1 MVIDRNESGSDA
13 DAGRRASDSSF
24 LDRDLNWLEFNR
36 RVLHEALDDRTPLLE
51 RVKFLAIFT
60 SNLDEF
66 VMKRVYGLREQIRA
80 GVRSAGR
87 TRLGPEVKL
96 RRMRETMLE
105 LLGRQGAVWLTTIRP
120 ALAKHGI
127 HLLDWVDLAPNERNA
142 ARRVFRSKVFPVLT
156 PLAVDPGHPFPF
168 ISNLSTSLGIMLG
181 DPEGDG
187 SLFARVKVP
196 QGLPQWLP
204 LCTPGSAGEQR
215 YIHLTDLIAHNLD
228 PLFPGMQILD
238 VLPFRV
244 TRNAE
249 VGAGDINDAEDL
261 LEAIE
266 DKVRQ
271 RRLECAVRLE
281 HPPAPNPE
289 ILRLLMQQLDLRPED
304 VYEMPGP
311 LEYLSLSQIASLQIP
326 GLRYEHWTPAVPPAL
341 ADAETSIFD
350 VIRAGDL
357 LVHHPYD
364 SFDGTA
370 LRFIRQAVEDP
381 DVLAIKITLYRT
393 GSDSP
398 FIPLLIQAAEAG
410 KQVVCLVELK
420 ARFDEQQNIEL
431 ARQMER
437 AGVHVIYGFERLKT
451 HTKTALVVRREGDDV
466 RCYAHAGTGNYHY
479 KTARLYVDLGLL
491 TANDGLTGD
500 VAHLFNYLTGRCRD
514 SRYQK
519 LLVAPVDMK
528 RRFIEMID
536 REAEHHRAG
545 RPARI
550 VAKMNQLEDRQV
562 IRALYRA
569 SRAGV
574 PIDLVVRGFCTA
586 RPGVPGLSDN
596 IRVCSVIGRFLEHSR
611 IYCFRNGHDDELEG
625 DYFIGSAD
633 WMHRNL
639 DARVE
644 AVAPIEDRSLRRELW
659 DILQVH
665 LTDQRSAWDM
675 QPDGTYVQRR
685 PALDTTGPETKGSHQ
700 VLMERTRQRGR

>member
-1 MVIDRNESGSDA
+1 MTNTDA
-13 DAGRRASDSSF
+13 RCGTPAPTF

-51 RVKFLAIFT
+51 RVNFLAIFT

-66 VMKRVYGLREQIRA
+66 VMKRVYGLREQVRA
-80 GVRSAGR
+80 GVSSVGR
-87 TRLGPEVKL
+87 AELGPDVKL
-96 RRMRETMLE
+96 RRMREAMLE
-105 LLGRQGAVWLTTIRP
+105 MLGQQGDVYLNTIRP
-120 ALAKHGI
+120 ALAEQGI
-127 HLLDWVDLAPNERNA
+127 HLLPWGDLVPSDRRE
-142 ARRVFRSKVFPVLT
+142 ARRIFHSKVFPVLT

-168 ISNLSTSLGIMLG
+168 ISNLSTSLGIMLE
-181 DPEGDG
+181 DPEGEG
-187 SLFARVKVP
+187 SLFARVKIP
-196 QGLPQWLP
+196 QGLPQWMRL
-204 LCTPGSAGEQR
+204 GVAGGEGGQR
-215 YIHLTDLIAHNLD
+215 YVHLVDLIAHNLD
-228 PLFPGMQILD
+228 PLFPGMRILE

-281 HPPAPNPE
+281 HPLAPSPT
-289 ILRLLMQQLDLRPED
+289 ILRLLMQQLDLGPDD
-304 VYEMPGP
+304 VYEMPGL
-311 LEYLSLSQIASLQIP
+311 LEYLSLRELASLPIP
-326 GLRYEHWTPAVPPAL
+326 GLRYDHWTPAVPPAL
-341 ADAETSIFD
+341 AEAETSIFD

-357 LVHHPYD
+357 LAHHPYD
-364 SFDGTA
+364 SFDETT
-370 LRFIRQAVEDP
+370 LRFIRQAVADP
-381 DVLAIKITLYRT
+381 QVLAIKITLYRT

-431 ARQMER
+431 ARKMER
-437 AGVHVIYGFERLKT
+437 AGVHVIYGFEHLKT
-451 HTKTALVVRREGDDV
+451 HTKTALVVRREDDDV

-491 TANDGLTGD
+491 TANDDLTGD
-500 VAHLFNYLTGRCRD
+500 VTHLFNYLTGRCRD
-514 SRYQK
+514 SQYAK
-519 LLVAPVDMK
+519 LLVAPVNMK
-528 RRFIEMID
+528 KQFIQMID
-536 REAEHHRAG
+536 REAEHQRAG
-545 RPARI
+545 RPAQI
-550 VAKMNQLEDRQV
+550 VGKMNQLEDRQV
-562 IRALYRA
+562 IRTLYRA

-574 PIDLVVRGFCTA
+574 PIDLIVRGFCTA

-596 IRVCSVIGRFLEHSR
+596 IRICSVIGRFLEHSR
-611 IYCFRNGHDDELEG
+611 IYYFRNGHEDELEG

-659 DILQVH
+659 QILQVH
-665 LTDQRSAWDM
+665 LADQRSAWDM

-685 PALDTTGPETKGSHQ
+685 PAPDATGTEAKGSHQ
-700 VLMERTRQRGR
+700 VLMDRTRQRGR